1 MREILHDRKT
11 LKRVFGAVAGA
22 ALVLALALVQPFPG
36 LEAQGTVAL
45 AILLGAVLWWIFG
58 VLPEYATALLMAGLF
73 VVVVGIPADVVFDTF
88 SSSIWWLLVCAFCLG
103 LGMQRSGLMKRM
115 ALGILKVFPRTFRAQ
130 AAGLM
135 AASMLTGPFIPS
147 LSAKATMLTPLA
159 MAVSDGMGYQRKGH
173 QANGL
178 FLAMFTGVRN
188 IAPAVISASIIGY
201 AILALLP
208 AETIQRFDMVH
219 WFLAALPWLVVVTL
233 LNYVVLV
240 ALYEPRD
247 ERAARK
253 AHRVARRAGE
263 WGEDPNEGPN
273 ARSNKS
279 STEGGEDR
287 LAHADSVSASAARA
301 ASAEPAS
308 ASVRVASAE
317 PAKPALHEDLG
328 PMSTAEKRMLAI
340 AVTTVGL
347 WVFEPLHGIPAY
359 AVALFAV
366 VVMIA
371 CGELSRRDFREG
383 IAWDTLIFI
392 GVVLGLSPVF
402 VHTGIDTW
410 IVGLC
415 EPLFEAL
422 VSNPYALVLG
432 IGAMTVALRFV
443 IVSETAFVNIFMAFM
458 VPLAMQ
464 FGVNTWIVGF
474 SVYAMVN
481 PWFAAYQNAVYIAAL
496 GSVDSQMTS
505 HPDLAKYCLIYV
517 LICALGLVAS
527 VPYWQWMGLL

>member
-1 MREILHDRKT
+1 MREILQDKKT
-11 LKRVFGAVAGA
+11 LKRLFGAVAGVA
-22 ALVLALALVQPFPG
+22 LALVLALAQPFPG
-36 LEAQGTVAL
+36 LGAQGTTSL

-115 ALGILKVFPRTFRAQ
+115 ALAILRAFPHTFRAQ

-135 AASMLTGPFIPS
+135 AASMITGPFIPS
-147 LSAKATMLTPLA
+147 LSAKAAMLTPLA
-159 MAVSDGMGYQRKGH
+159 MAVSDGMGYERKGH

-208 AETIQRFDMVH
+208 AETVQRFDMVH
-219 WFLAALPWLVVVTL
+219 WFLAALPWLIVVTL

-240 ALYEPRD
+240 ALYEPRE

-253 AHRVARRAGE
+253 MHRAARRAGGRKE
-263 WGEDPNEGPN
+263 GSNARLKEGP
-273 ARSNKS
+273 S
-279 STEGGEDR
+279 EGGEDFSPR
-287 LAHADSVSASAARA
+287 AGSASA
-301 ASAEPAS
+301 SAFATAS
-308 ASVRVASAE
+308 ASTAASVQAAPAE
-317 PAKPALHEDLG
+317 AAKPALHEELG
-328 PMSTAEKRMLAI
+328 PMSAGEKRMLAI
-340 AVTTVGL
+340 AVATVGL
-347 WVFEPLHGIPAY
+347 WVLEPLHGIPAY
-359 AVALFAV
+359 AVALLAV

-392 GVVLGLSPVF
+392 GIVLGLSPVF
-402 VHTGIDTW
+402 IYTGIDVW

-432 IGAMTVALRFV
+432 IGAMTVALRFI

-458 VPLAMQ
+458 VPLALQ

-481 PWFAAYQNAVYIAAL
+481 PWFAPYQNAVYIASL
-496 GSVDSQMTS
+496 GAVDSKMTS
-505 HPDLAKYCLIYV
+505 HPDLAKYCLVYV
-517 LICALGLVAS
+517 LICALGLVIS

>member
-1 MREILHDRKT
+1 M
-11 LKRVFGAVAGA
+11 KRLFGAVAGV
-22 ALVLALALVQPFPG
+22 ALALTLALAQPFPG
-36 LEAQGTVAL
+36 LGAQGSASL

-88 SSSIWWLLVCAFCLG
+88 STSIWWLLVCAFCLG

-115 ALGILKVFPRTFRAQ
+115 ALAILRAFPHTFRAQ

-135 AASMLTGPFIPS
+135 AASMITGPFIPS
-147 LSAKATMLTPLA
+147 LSAKAAMLTPLA
-159 MAVSDGMGYQRKGH
+159 MAVSDGMGYERKGH

-208 AETIQRFDMVH
+208 AETVQRFDMVH
-219 WFLAALPWLVVVTL
+219 WFLAALPWLIVVTL

-240 ALYEPRD
+240 ALYEPRG

-253 AHRVARRAGE
+253 ASRSARRAGGK
-263 WGEDPNEGPN
+263 GERPAEGP
-273 ARSNKS
+273 S
-279 STEGGEDR
+279 EDLNER
-287 LAHADSVSASAARA
+287 AVDSLAPADSASASGRIA
-301 ASAEPAS
+301 PG
-308 ASVRVASAE
+308 E

-328 PMSTAEKRMLAI
+328 PMSAGEKRMLAI
-340 AVTTVGL
+340 AVVTVGL
-347 WVFEPLHGIPAY
+347 WVLEPLHGIPAY
-359 AVALFAV
+359 AVALLAV

-392 GVVLGLSPVF
+392 GIVLGLSPVF
-402 VHTGIDTW
+402 VYTGIDVW

-422 VSNPYALVLG
+422 VSSPYALVLG
-432 IGAMTVALRFV
+432 VGAMTVALRFI

-458 VPLAMQ
+458 VPLALQ
-464 FGVNTWIVGF
+464 FGVNTWVVGF

-481 PWFAAYQNAVYIAAL
+481 PWFAPYQNAVYIASL

-505 HPDLAKYCLIYV
+505 HSDLAKYCLVYV
-517 LICALGLVAS
+517 LICALGLVVS

>member
-1 MREILHDRKT
+1 MSGILKDEKT
-11 LKRVFGAVAGA
+11 LRRLFGAVAGV
-22 ALVLALALVQPFPG
+22 ALALTLALAQPFPG
-36 LEAQGTVAL
+36 LGAQGSVSL

-88 SSSIWWLLVCAFCLG
+88 STSIWWLLVCAFCLG

-115 ALGILKVFPRTFRAQ
+115 ALAILRAFPHTFRAQ

-135 AASMLTGPFIPS
+135 AASMITGPFIPS
-147 LSAKATMLTPLA
+147 LSAKAAMLTPLA
-159 MAVSDGMGYQRKGH
+159 MAVSDGMGYERKGH

-208 AETIQRFDMVH
+208 AETVQRFDMVH
-219 WFLAALPWLVVVTL
+219 WFLAALPWLIVVTL

-240 ALYEPRD
+240 ALYEPRG

-253 AHRVARRAGE
+253 ASRAARRAGGK
-263 WGEDPNEGPN
+263 GERPAEGPSEDLN
-273 ARSNKS
+273 ERAVDSPAPADFS
-279 STEGGEDR
+279 SAPG
-287 LAHADSVSASAARA
+287 LIASD
-301 ASAEPAS
+301 
-308 ASVRVASAE
+308 E

-328 PMSTAEKRMLAI
+328 PMSAGEKRMLAI
-340 AVTTVGL
+340 AVVTVGL
-347 WVFEPLHGIPAY
+347 WVLEPLHGIPAY
-359 AVALFAV
+359 AVALLAV

-392 GVVLGLSPVF
+392 GIVLGLSPVF
-402 VHTGIDTW
+402 VYTGIDVW

-422 VSNPYALVLG
+422 VSSPYALVLG
-432 IGAMTVALRFV
+432 VGAMTVVLRFI

-458 VPLAMQ
+458 VPLALQ

-481 PWFAAYQNAVYIAAL
+481 PWFAPYQNAVYIASL

-505 HPDLAKYCLIYV
+505 HSDLAKYCLVYV
-517 LICALGLVAS
+517 LICALGLVVS

>member
-1 MREILHDRKT
+1 MRGVLHDKKA
-11 LKRVFGAVAGA
+11 LKRLIGAVAGA
-22 ALVLALALVQPFPG
+22 VLALALALVQPFPG
-36 LEAQGTVAL
+36 LDAQGASAL
-45 AILLGAVLWWIFG
+45 GILLGAVFWWIFG

-73 VVVVGIPADVVFDTF
+73 VVAVGIPADVVFDTF
-88 SSSIWWLLVCAFCLG
+88 STSIWWLLVCAFCLG

-115 ALGILKVFPRTFRAQ
+115 ALGILRIFPRTFRAQ

-135 AASMLTGPFIPS
+135 VASMATGPFIPS
-147 LSAKATMLTPLA
+147 LSAKAAMLTPLA
-159 MAVSDGMGYQRKGH
+159 MAVSDGMGYKRKGH

-178 FLAMFTGVRN
+178 FLAMFTGLRN

-208 AETIQRFDMVH
+208 AETVQRFNMVH
-219 WFLAALPWLVVVTL
+219 WFLAALPWLVVVTV

-240 ALYEPRD
+240 RLYEPRE
-247 ERAARK
+247 ERAANR
-253 AHRVARRAGE
+253 ARRALCRETG
-263 WGEDPNEGPN
+263 GKG
-273 ARSNKS
+273 AR
-279 STEGGEDR
+279 
-287 LAHADSVSASAARA
+287 AARA
-301 ASAEPAS
+301 AEDSGSDDLES
-308 ASVRVASAE
+308 GSSE
-317 PAKPALHEDLG
+317 KPALHEELG
-328 PMSTAEKRMLAI
+328 PMSVAEKRMLAI
-340 AVTTVGL
+340 AATTVGL
-347 WVFEPLHGIPAY
+347 WVLEPLHGIPAY

-371 CGELSRRDFREG
+371 CGELSRQDFREG

-402 VHTGIDTW
+402 AYTGIDVW

-415 EPLFEAL
+415 EPVFEAL

-432 IGAMTVALRFV
+432 VGAITVALRFI

-458 VPLAMQ
+458 VPLALQ
-464 FGVNTWIVGF
+464 FGVSTWIIGF

-496 GSVDSQMTS
+496 GSVDAQMTS
-505 HPDLAKYCLIYV
+505 HPDVARYCFVYV
-517 LICALGLVAS
+517 LICALGLVVS

>member
-1 MREILHDRKT
+1 MREILQDKKN
-11 LKRVFGAVAGA
+11 LKRLFGAVAGV
-22 ALVLALALVQPFPG
+22 ALALGLALAQPFPG
-36 LEAQGTVAL
+36 LGAQGTTSL

-115 ALGILKVFPRTFRAQ
+115 SLAILRAFPHTFRAQ

-135 AASMLTGPFIPS
+135 TASMITGPFIPS
-147 LSAKATMLTPLA
+147 LSAKAAMLTPLA
-159 MAVSDGMGYQRKGH
+159 MAVSDGMGYERKGH

-178 FLAMFTGVRN
+178 FLSMFTGVRN

-208 AETIQRFDMVH
+208 AETVQRFDMVH
-219 WFLAALPWLVVVTL
+219 WFLAALPWLIVVTL

-240 ALYEPRD
+240 ALYEPRG

-253 AHRVARRAGE
+253 ARRAARRAGE
-263 WGEDPNEGPN
+263 AGEGSNEGPKAKSN
-273 ARSNKS
+273 ATPS
-279 STEGGEDR
+279 EGGEDH
-287 LAHADSVSASAARA
+287 LACADLAFVFVRA
-301 ASAEPAS
+301 ASGEA
-308 ASVRVASAE
+308 V
-317 PAKPALHEDLG
+317 KPALHEDLG
-328 PMSTAEKRMLAI
+328 PMSAGEKRMLAI
-340 AVTTVGL
+340 AVATVGL
-347 WVFEPLHGIPAY
+347 WVLEPLHGIPAY
-359 AVALFAV
+359 AVALLAV

-392 GVVLGLSPVF
+392 GIVLGLSPVF
-402 VHTGIDTW
+402 VHTGIDVW

-458 VPLAMQ
+458 VPLALQ

-481 PWFAAYQNAVYIAAL
+481 PWFAPYQNAVYIASL

-505 HPDLAKYCLIYV
+505 HPDLAKYCLAYV
-517 LICALGLVAS
+517 LICALGLVVS

>member
-1 MREILHDRKT
+1 MREILHDKKT
-11 LKRVFGAVAGA
+11 LKRVLGAVAGV
-22 ALVLALALVQPFPG
+22 ALVLTLALVQPFSG
-36 LEAQGTVAL
+36 LEAQGAVAL

-58 VLPEYATALLMAGLF
+58 VLPEYATALFMAALF

-88 SSSIWWLLVCAFCLG
+88 STSIWWLLVCAFCLG

-208 AETIQRFDMVH
+208 ADTVQRFDMVH

-240 ALYEPRD
+240 ALYEPRE

-253 AHRVARRAGE
+253 AHRVARRVGE
-263 WGEDPNEGPN
+263 RSEDPNEGPN
-273 ARSNKS
+273 ARSNES
-279 STEGGEDR
+279 PNDGGEDR
-287 LAHADSVSASAARA
+287 SERAESAS
-301 ASAEPAS
+301 S
-308 ASVRVASAE
+308 SVRAASAE

-366 VVMIA
+366 VAMVA

-402 VHTGIDTW
+402 VHTGIDAW

-458 VPLAMQ
+458 VPLALQ